1 MAKDATDLVE
11 HAVSLEVIADEHD
24 RRRARLVGE
33 LDLATADAL
42 VAELSNLLPEGSG
55 DVVLDIRGLSF
66 VDSTGIR
73 ALIGI
78 SNRLQEGALVLE
90 GPSPGVRRV
99 LELVRADS
107 FPNLRIEWD

>member
-1 MAKDATDLVE
+1 MT
-11 HAVSLEVIADEHD
+11 LEVIPDEHD
-24 RRRARLVGE
+24 PRRARLIGE

-42 VAELSNLLPEGSG
+42 VTEVGNLAAQGSG
-55 DVVLDIRGLSF
+55 DLVLDIRELSF

-78 SNRLQEGALVLE
+78 SNGLGDGSLVLE
-90 GPSPGVRRV
+90 GPTAGVRRV

-107 FPNLRIEWD
+107 FPNLRIDWG

>member
-1 MAKDATDLVE
+1 MADPMALADP
-11 HAVSLEVIADEHD
+11 AVSLEVIPDETD
-24 RRRARLVGE
+24 PRRVRLIGE

-42 VAELSNLLPEGSG
+42 VTELGPVVAEGSG
-55 DVVLDIRGLSF
+55 ELGLDIRELSF

-78 SNRLQEGALVLE
+78 SNSLGGGTLVLE
-90 GPSPGVRRV
+90 GPTAGVRRV

-107 FPNLRIEWD
+107 FPNLRIDWG